1 MVSACV
7 ISRHFSIIALH
18 GQTTSDMVFT
28 YSLMTDKRV
37 LKEKNGVPVTLW
49 FYFKDLRS

>member
-37 LKEKNGVPVTLW
+37 LKEKKWCASDTMVLFQG
-49 FYFKDLRS
+49 S